1 MRLSPLTWAERILP
15 APVFGR
21 ARPIFARLEDLANG
35 IEDRNGAQRIA
46 LIIFTIRVL
55 GAVLAYGSQVALA
68 RLMGGHEYG
77 IFVVVWTL
85 VVVFGIFAPLG
96 FSSSV
101 LRLIPEYRFR
111 GDHRRLKGLLIG
123 SRLFGLAAASTIA
136 AIGCLGVFLF
146 RDFVTSYYVLPIY
159 LAAICLPLF
168 TIGSIQD
175 GLARA
180 YDRPL
185 VAMLPTF
192 IWRPLAILIGM
203 VGAVLMGAP
212 ATAVTA
218 CLVAIAA
225 TWGVAIVQALQLGRP
240 LPTAE
245 RQAPAF
251 DFRHWLAI
259 SMPILL
265 VDGFFQLITSA
276 DVIMVSFWRPPG
288 EVAIYFAA
296 SKTLAIAHFVYFAVR
311 SATAHRYSLLYHA
324 GDRTGL
330 AALVADTTRWT
341 FWPTL
346 AVGLA
351 LMAVGAPL
359 LELFGPGFASGYP
372 LLAVLFIGVLARAS
386 VGPVDALLT
395 MADEQKRCAAIYAAT
410 FVLNVGLNVALIPV
424 LGMTGAALATAVAMV
439 FEAIALFHQARQRL
453 GVHTFVWRPAEAS
466 GSA

>member
-1 MRLSPLTWAERILP
+1 
-15 APVFGR
+15 
-21 ARPIFARLEDLANG
+21 ANG

-175 GLARA
+175 GIARA

-185 VAMLPTF
+185 
-192 IWRPLAILIGM
+192 
-203 VGAVLMGAP
+203 
-212 ATAVTA
+212 
-218 CLVAIAA
+218 
-225 TWGVAIVQALQLGRP
+225 
-240 LPTAE
+240 
-245 RQAPAF
+245 
-251 DFRHWLAI
+251 
-259 SMPILL
+259 
-265 VDGFFQLITSA
+265 
-276 DVIMVSFWRPPG
+276 
-288 EVAIYFAA
+288 
-296 SKTLAIAHFVYFAVR
+296 
-311 SATAHRYSLLYHA
+311 
-324 GDRTGL
+324 
-330 AALVADTTRWT
+330 
-341 FWPTL
+341 
-346 AVGLA
+346 
-351 LMAVGAPL
+351 
-359 LELFGPGFASGYP
+359 
-372 LLAVLFIGVLARAS
+372 
-386 VGPVDALLT
+386 
-395 MADEQKRCAAIYAAT
+395 
-410 FVLNVGLNVALIPV
+410 
-424 LGMTGAALATAVAMV
+424 
-439 FEAIALFHQARQRL
+439 
-453 GVHTFVWRPAEAS
+453 
-466 GSA
+466 